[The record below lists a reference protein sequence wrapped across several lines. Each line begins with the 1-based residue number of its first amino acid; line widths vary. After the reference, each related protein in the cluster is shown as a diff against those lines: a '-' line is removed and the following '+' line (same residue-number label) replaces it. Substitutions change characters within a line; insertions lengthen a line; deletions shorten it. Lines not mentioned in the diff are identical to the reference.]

1 MRSIAKLT
9 VAILF
14 VVVLMLGALAMIDNQ
29 AQVALHFLDWQTFQL
44 SIYWWLLMALASGF
58 LLGWV
63 FASLGSLRR
72 RVGMRQTRRQLAVSQ
87 QEVERLRESP

>member
-14 VVVLMLGALAMIDNQ
+14 VAVLMLGALAMIDNQ
-29 AQVALHFLDWQTFQL
+29 ARIALHFLDWQTFQL
-44 SIYWWLLMALASGF
+44 SIYWWLLIALASGC
-58 LLGWV
+58 LMGWI

-72 RVGMRQTRRQLAVSQ
+72 RVRRRANSK
-87 QEVERLRESP
+87 S